1 MITLPQVHPLC
12 PLVFHLVLYRTIIE
26 HDKVKYVSRQV
37 RVMNL
42 QILWTPN
49 FAPILVLQW

>member
-26 HDKVKYVSRQV
+26 HDKVKYVSQQV

-49 FAPILVLQW
+49 FAPILVLQS